1 MKRAFEIGFAEAAK
15 ELRRKQRELLK
26 DVDVDV
32 ATIDGPGEDGLT
44 YRLTIKMGILPGTPM
59 YMDLVF
65 LRVGRAVGMYDFLS
79 IGSTPTVETTVLP
92 AVAGRLAA
100 AQA

>member
-1 MKRAFEIGFAEAAK
+1 
-15 ELRRKQRELLK
+15 
-26 DVDVDV
+26 
-32 ATIDGPGEDGLT
+32 
-44 YRLTIKMGILPGTPM
+44 
-59 YMDLVF
+59 MDLMF

-79 IGSTPTVETTVLP
+79 FGSLPTVETTVVP